1 MHYYMQVLSCSKVT
15 KKSDKYQRQIIIF
28 LGSFRDLKNIET
40 NNAQTLFITLLHL
53 YIIT

>member
-1 MHYYMQVLSCSKVT
+1 MQVLSCPKVT

-53 YIIT
+53 YIFT